1 LKKQANGFTLI
12 ELVIVI
18 AFMGILMAIAYP
30 SFSQWRENLRYKEAA
45 RRLASA
51 MTEARSRAIAQNLEH
66 ELAFDLGVNTYML
79 RQGNRAMS
87 TLPYSSNPGDW
98 TIIYSNQGI
107 SNPLDIRARSDCA
120 DNTANNFRFQFFP
133 NGTVRVNGSENIGT
147 TGHICVLDQTT
158 GTRKFLTGVS
168 SASTGRV
175 VVRKWNAASNNW
187 Q

>member
-1 LKKQANGFTLI
+1 MKKQANGFTLI

-18 AFMGILMAIAYP
+18 AFMAILMAIAYP
-30 SFSQWRENLRYKEAA
+30 SFSQWRKNAQYKEAA
-45 RRLASA
+45 RQLASA
-51 MTEARSRAIAQNLEH
+51 MMEARSRAIAQNLEH
-66 ELAFDLGVNTYML
+66 ELAFDLGENKYML

-107 SNPLDIRARSDCA
+107 SNPIEIKANSDCSE
-120 DNTANNFRFQFFP
+120 NTSNNFRFQFFP
-133 NGTVRVNGSENIGT
+133 NGTVRVNGSADIGT
-147 TGHICVLDQTT
+147 TGHICVLDNTT

-175 VVRKWNAASNNW
+175 VVRKWNPASNNW